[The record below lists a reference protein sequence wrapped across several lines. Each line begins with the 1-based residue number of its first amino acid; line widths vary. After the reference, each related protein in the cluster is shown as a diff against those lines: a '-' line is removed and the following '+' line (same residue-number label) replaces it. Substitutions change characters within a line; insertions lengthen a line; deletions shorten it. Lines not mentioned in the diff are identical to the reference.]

1 MKSKKVLIVL
11 CMVFSILCFVKVY
24 ASTNTYE
31 RTEDNLRIN
40 SRIKVTSANK
50 YKILKTPSVDAS
62 EKVYDFAEL
71 LTDAEEETLRSLIS
85 VFIKNY
91 DMDMA
96 IVTIND
102 NNKATS
108 EKYADDFY
116 DYNDFGVGS
125 TYDGLLFL
133 IDMDKRKMW
142 ISTTGEAIIMYDD
155 ARIDK
160 ILDYTYE
167 KISNNDYYGTA
178 EEFVDRASYFASLG
192 TPSSNSNYKVDSNGN
207 YVRKSSSDPFPII
220 PIIIVSGIVT
230 VIFIVV
236 ASAKHK
242 TIAKATKASQYL
254 VKDSFNLNDKNDSFL
269 TTHTS
274 KRYSP
279 QSSSSGG
286 GGGSSTH
293 SGSSGVSHGGGG
305 RNF

>member
-91 DMDMA
+91 
-96 IVTIND
+96 
-102 NNKATS
+102 
-108 EKYADDFY
+108 
-116 DYNDFGVGS
+116 
-125 TYDGLLFL
+125 
-133 IDMDKRKMW
+133 DMDKRKMW

-305 RNF
+305 RSF